1 MEKRSKNIPDLR
13 VFMGKYS
20 IYVIMVVLFFG
31 SALLNENFLSVANLT
46 NIFRQISVTTILAFG
61 ETMLVIAGMID
72 LSSGAVLALSG
83 VLSIAVFK
91 STESLLLAFVVG
103 IGIGVLLNM
112 FSGILVAFFKTP
124 PFIATL
130 AITMV
135 ARGAALLLTKGQNI
149 YQIGRYTIF
158 GQGSWLGIPIPIIF
172 MVLVFL
178 CTWYIM
184 KNMRLGRSLY
194 AIGGNEEA
202 AVASGIRV
210 INIKFVIYLING
222 VLVGLA
228 GILLMSRV
236 NAGLPNAAAGYEFE
250 ALTATII
257 GGTSFSGGIGTA
269 SGTIAGAF
277 IVGFLNNI
285 MNLLG
290 VNSYVQQIIKGVI
303 IALAV
308 VFDIAAKNKRMR
320 PKEIASVLENEGT
333 TESPA

>member
-1 MEKRSKNIPDLR
+1 MKRWSKKIPNVRGFL
-13 VFMGKYS
+13 GKYS
-20 IYVIMVVLFFG
+20 IYVIMVILFFG
-31 SALLNENFLSVANLT
+31 SALLNKNFLSVANLT

-72 LSSGAVLALSG
+72 LSSGAVLALAG
-83 VLSIAVFK
+83 VMSIAVFK
-91 STESLLLAFVVG
+91 ATNSLLLAFAVG
-103 IGIGVLLNM
+103 IGLGILLNAL
-112 FSGILVAFFKTP
+112 SGILVAFFKTP

-135 ARGAALLLTKGQNI
+135 ARGAALLFTKGQNI
-149 YQIGRYTIF
+149 YQIGRYVVF
-158 GQGSWLGIPIPIIF
+158 GQGSFLGIPIPIIF
-172 MVLVFL
+172 MVLMFIV
-178 CTWYIM
+178 TWYIM
-184 KNMRLGRSLY
+184 KNTRFGRSLY

-210 INIKFVIYLING
+210 TNVKFIIYLVNG
-222 VLVGLA
+222 ALVGLA

-257 GGTSFSGGIGTA
+257 GGTSFSGGVGTA

-308 VFDIAAKNKRMR
+308 VFDISAKERRAK
-320 PKEIASVLENEGT
+320 PKEIAIQLEA
-333 TESPA
+333 ESAAIS

>member
-1 MEKRSKNIPDLR
+1 
-13 VFMGKYS
+13 
-20 IYVIMVVLFFG
+20 MVVLFFG

-135 ARGAALLLTKGQNI
+135 ARGAALLFTKGQNI
-149 YQIGRYTIF
+149 YPIGRYIIF

-210 INIKFVIYLING
+210 INIKFVVYLING
-222 VLVGLA
+222 VFVGLA

-333 TESPA
+333 TSSPT

>member
-13 VFMGKYS
+13 VFLGKYS

-31 SALLNENFLSVANLT
+31 SAILNENFLSVANLT

-135 ARGAALLLTKGQNI
+135 ARGAALLFTKGQNI
-149 YQIGRYTIF
+149 YQIGRYIVF
-158 GQGSWLGIPIPIIF
+158 GQGSWFGIPIPIIF
-172 MVLVFL
+172 MVLVFF

-210 INIKFVIYLING
+210 IKIKFVIYLING

-333 TESPA
+333 TATPT

>member
-222 VLVGLA
+222 VVVGLA